1 MNPKEVY
8 RNAKCPKH
16 LSLQLIKLN
25 DEELHVFINE
35 CSYVEM
41 DFFKEYLSSYY
52 RDLYHKIERCEDNK
66 RLQKYSKRLDRL
78 TLLLGEFA

>member
-25 DEELHVFINE
+25 DEELHAFINE
-35 CSYVEM
+35 CHYIEM

-52 RDLYHKIERCEDNK
+52 SDLYHKIEKCKD
-66 RLQKYSKRLDRL
+66 SKRLNKYEERMSKL
-78 TLLLGEFA
+78 NHLLGEFA